1 MKYSKKKREAEVS
14 KQKGKRQGANRAY
27 AANETS
33 DKAGKASEGEETG
46 GAEQGLSFNVSIVCY
61 FSQCAQPHATPMRD
75 HNAGRPRTAPSSPRW
90 RGPSVNKVVFPR
102 GGPSYLFD
110 KALPPLP
117 GAAGHSPL
125 TNAPP
130 FHMSKSAA
138 PTASAAAK
146 KALGLGLTLDLP
158 STSLFDANTV
168 LYDTPTSPASNSAS
182 SMVRKAKSSQMLEIE
197 PTIERTS
204 SADASRGHR
213 RHRGL
218 SFGSSTLLGF
228 AGDLKTKGKEKDV
241 DHGKASPSLSRKGSF
256 WSRKRYLNHSP
267 EANMPSTPSSV
278 APTSAAHASPSTKQT
293 PSHVRGLS
301 RSLSERSFLPRPS
314 PVVLE
319 KGSSTTHLS
328 PRHRPSSAKLPRSS
342 NWGGFLHPSSKPR
355 NSKELND
362 TQQLPGSD
370 KTQTTSRRRA
380 QTNPPLLHRL
390 SLNIFSFA
398 TSPPS
403 PHLQSVSTV
412 DLPPT
417 PSVEKL
423 KPSVSVSPRDDE
435 SPTAY
440 VRRLISSVSKEEIAG
455 ILASR

>member
-1 MKYSKKKREAEVS
+1 
-14 KQKGKRQGANRAY
+14 
-27 AANETS
+27 
-33 DKAGKASEGEETG
+33 
-46 GAEQGLSFNVSIVCY
+46 
-61 FSQCAQPHATPMRD
+61 MRD
-75 HNAGRPRTAPSSPRW
+75 YNAVARPRTAPSSPRW
-90 RGPSVNKVVFPR
+90 RNPSANKVVFPR
-102 GGPSYLFD
+102 AGPSYLFD

-117 GAAGHSPL
+117 GAAGHSPR

-130 FHMSKSAA
+130 IHMSKTAA

-146 KALGLGLTLDLP
+146 QALGLGLTLDLP
-158 STSLFDANTV
+158 STSLFDANTA
-168 LYDTPTSPASNSAS
+168 LYDIPTSPTSNTAS
-182 SMVRKAKSSQMLEIE
+182 SMVRKAKSSQMLEAE
-197 PTIERTS
+197 PAVERTS

-241 DHGKASPSLSRKGSF
+241 DNGKASPSLSRKGSF

-278 APTSAAHASPSTKQT
+278 EPTSAVPTSPSSQQA
-293 PSHVRGLS
+293 PSHARGLS

-314 PVVLE
+314 AVVLE
-319 KGSSTTHLS
+319 KGPSTTHLS
-328 PRHRPSSAKLPRSS
+328 PRHRPSSAKLPQSS
-342 NWGGFLHPSSKPR
+342 NWGGFLHPSSKAR

-362 TQQLPGSD
+362 TQPGSD
-370 KTQTTSRRRA
+370 RAQTTSRRRA

-403 PHLQSVSTV
+403 PNLQSVSTV

-417 PSVEKL
+417 PFVEKL
-423 KPSVSVSPRDDE
+423 KFSVSTSPRDDE
-435 SPTAY
+435 SPAAY
-440 VRRLISSVSKEEIAG
+440 VRRLVSSVNKAEIAG